1 MWLRELHMCF
11 EEATYHPWSDLLQH
25 RPEGSLEFSSD
36 SPEAHKRGQED
47 WEHDQSESGVS
58 LAESASPTTF
68 LAGLK
73 HTNLADKDCS
83 SKAGCFDEL
92 GEVRSMSSAQFT
104 CQPQKEGYLEDRN
117 DFYRKQLSYWRW
129 EPLWLEQQNWNC
141 QKLWIGRDWHYKSRK
156 SFITSRGMSNP
167 CLQSVRSL
175 LSEHPISPHIPHP
188 FLQWRLPSEQ
198 CKEPELSNSFAQP
211 QKKPT
216 TLEPTC
222 HCENLQQSLDS
233 QISDCFHRVR
243 KTRLTIEQRML
254 LMNQEQAGEE
264 KLRSRTSSDI
274 QPNSHRSFWTGW
286 ISELHF

>member
-1 MWLRELHMCF
+1 MWLRERHMCF

-73 HTNLADKDCS
+73 HTNFADKDWS

-92 GEVRSMSSAQFT
+92 GEVSSAQFT

-167 CLQSVRSL
+167 CSQSVRSL
-175 LSEHPISPHIPHP
+175 LSEGPISPHIPHTH
-188 FLQWRLPSEQ
+188 FSNGDCHQNNARNHSYQTAL
-198 CKEPELSNSFAQP
+198 LSLRKNPQP
-211 QKKPT
+211 LSQLVIVKIFS
-216 TLEPTC
+216 
-222 HCENLQQSLDS
+222 NL
-233 QISDCFHRVR
+233 
-243 KTRLTIEQRML
+243 
-254 LMNQEQAGEE
+254 
-264 KLRSRTSSDI
+264 
-274 QPNSHRSFWTGW
+274 W
-286 ISELHF
+286 IYKSVIVYTEWGRQD